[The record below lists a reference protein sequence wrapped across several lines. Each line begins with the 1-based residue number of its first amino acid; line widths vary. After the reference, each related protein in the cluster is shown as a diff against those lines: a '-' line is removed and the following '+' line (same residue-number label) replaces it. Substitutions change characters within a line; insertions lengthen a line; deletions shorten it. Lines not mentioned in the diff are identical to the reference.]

1 MTALRK
7 FRFAEVRALR
17 APRRL
22 ASPSYHQG
30 RALRPQPLPLPLP
43 RLDSPRCAAGHS
55 ELARVL
61 RLGAEVLF
69 GLWALA
75 ALAFCAAVAVA
86 LIW

>member
-7 FRFAEVRALR
+7 FRFAQLRALR

-22 ASPSYHQG
+22 ASASYPLG
-30 RALRPQPLPLPLP
+30 RAFRPQPVP
-43 RLDSPRCAAGHS
+43 RMNAPRRAAGHS
-55 ELARVL
+55 ALARVL
-61 RLGAEVLF
+61 RLGAAVFL

>member
-7 FRFAEVRALR
+7 LRFAQVRALR

-22 ASPSYHQG
+22 ASPTYPQV
-30 RALRPQPLPLPLP
+30 RAFRPQPVP
-43 RLDSPRCAAGHS
+43 RWDGPRRAARQAA
-55 ELARVL
+55 LARVL

-69 GLWALA
+69 YLWALA
-75 ALAFCAAVAVA
+75 ALGLCAAVAVA